1 VPLELKATINL
12 PKTAFPMKAN
22 LPQNEPKIL
31 ARWEQMRVYDR
42 IRESRKG
49 SPVYVLHDGPPYTSG
64 PIHLGTALN
73 KCLKDFIVK
82 SKTMSGFDAPYVPG
96 WDCHGLPIEIK
107 VDKELGGKKLQMRP
121 IDVRAECRRYAQKFL
136 DLQREQFKRI
146 GVFGRFDRP
155 YATMNPQYESVV
167 LSTFFSFYESGF
179 VYKGL
184 RAVYWCMHDETA
196 LAEAEVEYENHTSP
210 TVWVK
215 YALLDD
221 PAKIDPALAGKKVS
235 TIIWTTT
242 PWTLPASMAVAF
254 HPDEEYVALESG
266 GEVYVVASKL
276 AIDVAEKC
284 NLADPRDLTHFPGR
298 KLERLNFQH
307 PFLDRKI
314 LGVLADYVTMDTGTG
329 VVHTAPSHGAED
341 FLTGVKYGLD
351 ATSNVDEKGILRNG
365 LPEYTG
371 KRVWEANQPII
382 DLLKSRGALLHAEK
396 TEHSYPHCWRCHN
409 PVIFRATEQWFISM
423 ETPMPGRFGGRA
435 SERSRGSEGSRGS
448 ENRRGSENDTLRSRT
463 LEEIK
468 HVKWDPAWGE
478 ERLSN
483 MIATR
488 PDWCISRQRVWG
500 VPIAVFLCE
509 SCGKPLNDPAT
520 NRKVVELF
528 ARSGADAWFTPE
540 SDTILTAGTKCPHCG
555 GTKFEK
561 ESDIVDVWLESGA
574 SYLALVNEEPAYPWP
589 SDLYLEGGDQYR
601 GWFQSSLLCAMGTHG
616 TPPYKGVVTPGW
628 TLDDKGQA
636 MSKSRGNDVDPVD
649 IAGRIGGEVVRLW
662 VASVDFREDVVGSEQ
677 LMQRVAETY
686 RTIRNNLFRF
696 VLSNL
701 YDFNPENHAVPFEK
715 MESIDQ
721 HMLRVT
727 VALTADIR
735 RWYDEF
741 VFHRIYH
748 RVNHFCVTEL
758 SAFYFDVIKNRL
770 YISAPN
776 SQARRSAQTAIWRIG
791 EALARLLAPIMSFTT
806 EEVWG
811 YLPKLPE
818 RLESVHLAQFPTP
831 DEVLGQGIA
840 QDDPAQR
847 QDWNA
852 LLAIREEVM
861 KALDTARNEK
871 LIGKPLEA
879 QIIIAAGDPAYSLL
893 ARYQDQLRYLFI
905 VSAVTLTRT
914 SGNGTGGVHVEVK
927 KADGLK
933 CERCW
938 NYSTHVGED
947 KTYPTVCERCS
958 AVLKELGAPKE
969 TI

>member
-31 ARWEQMRVYDR
+31 ERWQQMGIYAR
-42 IRESRKG
+42 IREARKG
-49 SPVYVLHDGPPYTSG
+49 APRYILHDGPPYTSG
-64 PIHLGTALN
+64 PIHLGTAMN

-82 SKTMSGFDAPYVPG
+82 SKTMAGFDAPYVPG

-107 VDKELGGKKLQMRP
+107 VDKELGGKKLQMKP
-121 IDVRAECRRYAQKFL
+121 IDVRAACRKYAQKYL
-136 DLQREQFKRI
+136 DLQRHQFKRI

-167 LSTFFSFYESGF
+167 LRTFYDFYENDF

-184 RAVYWCMHDETA
+184 RAVYWCMYDETA

-210 TVWVK
+210 TVFVK
-215 YALLDD
+215 YALIDD
-221 PAKIDPALAGKKVS
+221 PAQIDPTLAGKKVS

-266 GEVYVVASKL
+266 GEVYIVASKL
-276 AIDVAEKC
+276 AADVAAKC
-284 NLADPRDLTHFPGR
+284 NLANPHELAHFPGR

-307 PFLDRKI
+307 PFLNRKI

-341 FLTGVKYGLD
+341 FATGVKYGLD

-371 KRVWEANQPII
+371 KRVWDANQPII
-382 DLLKSRGALLHAEK
+382 DLLKSRGALLHQEK

-423 ETPMPGRFGGRA
+423 ETPMPGGA
-435 SERSRGSEGSRGS
+435 EKD
-448 ENRRGSENDTLRSRT
+448 DTLRSRT

-468 HVKWDPAWGE
+468 KVKWDPSWGD
-478 ERLSN
+478 ERMTN

-509 SCGKPLNDPAT
+509 SCGKPLNDPAV

-528 ARSGADAWFTPE
+528 ARSGADAWFTSE
-540 SDTILTAGTKCPHCG
+540 SDNIVPLGTKCPHCG
-555 GTKFEK
+555 ETKFEK
-561 ESDIVDVWLESGA
+561 ETDIFDVWLESGA
-574 SYLALVNEEPAYPWP
+574 SYLALIAEDKIGEEKTGDEPDYPWP

-601 GWFQSSLLCAMGTHG
+601 GWFQSSLLCAMGVRG

-628 TLDDKGQA
+628 TLDEKGQA
-636 MSKSRGNDVDPVD
+636 LSKSRGNDVDPVD
-649 IAGRIGGEVVRLW
+649 IANRLGGEIVRLW
-662 VASVDFREDVVGSEQ
+662 VASVDFREDVVGSER
-677 LMQRVAETY
+677 LMQTVAENY
-686 RTIRNNLFRF
+686 RVIRNNLFKNA
-696 VLSNL
+696 LGNL
-701 YDFNPENHAVPFEK
+701 FDFDPQKNAMSYGQLEAL
-715 MESIDQ
+715 DQ
-721 HMLRVT
+721 YMLRQAW
-727 VALTADIR
+727 ALTQDVR
-735 RWYDEF
+735 KWYDEF
-741 VFHRIYH
+741 AFHKIYH
-748 RVNHFCVTEL
+748 RVNHFCVVDL
-758 SAFYFDVIKNRL
+758 SAFYFDVIKDRL
-770 YISAPN
+770 YTYAPN
-776 SQARRSAQTAIWRIG
+776 SPGRRSAQTAVWRIC
-791 EALARLLAPIMSFTT
+791 EAMVRLLAPILTFTC
-806 EEVWG
+806 EEVWQH
-811 YLPKLPE
+811 LPKIAG
-818 RLESVHLAQFPTP
+818 RGESVHLAKFPDAQDVFASPT
-831 DEVLGQGIA
+831 IA
-840 QDDPAQR
+840 QEDSQ
-847 QDWNA
+847 QSSDWTT
-852 LLAIREEVM
+852 LLLVREQVM
-861 KALDTARNEK
+861 KALEEERNSK
-871 LIGKPLEA
+871 RIGKSLEA
-879 QIIIAAGDPAYSLL
+879 QVLITAADPAYSVLK
-893 ARYQDQLRYLFI
+893 RYAADLRYLFI
-905 VSAVTLTRT
+905 VSQVTLQQS

-947 KTYPTVCERCS
+947 RNYPTVCERCS
-958 AVLKELGAPKE
+958 AVLKELEGKG
-969 TI
+969 